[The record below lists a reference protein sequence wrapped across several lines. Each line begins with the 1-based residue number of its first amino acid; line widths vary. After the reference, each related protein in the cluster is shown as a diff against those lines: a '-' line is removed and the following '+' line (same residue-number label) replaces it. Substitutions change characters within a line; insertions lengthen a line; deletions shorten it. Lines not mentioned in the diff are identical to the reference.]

1 MKKQLFLGLSALLLL
16 ASCGG
21 TPETSALD
29 SSVAGSDSSSLPVSS
44 EPVSSSE
51 PINSAAMLDGF
62 ITKLAEQKQ
71 TMSMQIDNGAEDV
84 FTFVGEGGYAL
95 TSNGKTT
102 GSVKNSQGWF
112 NYSIENNAIVLGD
125 FVTFDTTASVYD
137 DFCYTGL
144 DFAALGKDIYT
155 VDPSNPLKFTSTN
168 SKLLALGANA
178 VGSSDACTTATLLL
192 NENGGGLYGFTLGT
206 HKIYY
211 EFSNLGTAS
220 NATLEAFIASP
231 RDKAAPT
238 AFDATALADLSTN
251 IMGSEANKLPFPSFA
266 TFTFSAQYSATYGSF
281 NMIELKPAANA
292 ATSYGSQ
299 LVAAG
304 WTLDDK
310 NSKPAEAATDKDLYI
325 YTLPV
330 ANDDGHIY
338 ELSINYYSVAAVP
351 ETYASTYPYGLLS
364 ISVELITKPA
374 EVLTTMTDINAMIS
388 TIFLDNGHC
397 FPTLD
402 ESNKLLAFDGSDQS
416 AALKEYSPAYVAVGY
431 FHGYTSTLADAVEY
445 ADGYLAKLLA
455 LNFEYYMD
463 EEPASFADTIE
474 TVDEDNNPIAE
485 EDKYA
490 EIEMTYDLNADGTRY
505 LYTDMMISYD
515 DDRSAD
521 EGQWKIWFVFELFD
535 GNLLAL

>member
-1 MKKQLFLGLSALLLL
+1 MKKQLLLGLSALLLL
-16 ASCGG
+16 TACSGAPKDSVAPG
-21 TPETSALD
+21 
-29 SSVAGSDSSSLPVSS
+29 SSVAGSDTASSSELPVSS
-44 EPVSSSE
+44 A
-51 PINSAAMLDGF
+51 PIDSAAMLNRF
-62 ITKLAEQKQ
+62 ITKLANKKQ
-71 TMSMQIDNGAEDV
+71 VMSMQIDNGAEDA

-125 FVTFDTTASVYD
+125 FVSFDTTASVYD

-155 VDPSNPLKFTSTN
+155 VDPSNPLKFTSTD
-168 SKLLALGANA
+168 SKLLALGAA
-178 VGSSDACTTATLLL
+178 VVGSTTACTSATLLL
-192 NENGGGLYGFTLGT
+192 DENGGGMYGFSLGT
-206 HKIYY
+206 HKLYY
-211 EFSNLGTAS
+211 GFSEMGTAS
-220 NATLEAFIASP
+220 NATLEAFISSP
-231 RDKAAPT
+231 TDKAAPT
-238 AFDATALADLSTN
+238 AFSATALADLGTN

-266 TFTFSAQYSATYGSF
+266 TYTFSAKYSSTYGSF
-281 NMIELKPAANA
+281 DMAELKPAADA
-292 ATSYGSQ
+292 ATTYGNQ

-304 WTLDDK
+304 WTLDTK
-310 NSKPAEAATDKDLYI
+310 NSKQGATAAEKDLYI

-330 ANDDGHIY
+330 AGDDDHIY
-338 ELSINYYSVAAVP
+338 ELSMNYYSITAVP
-351 ETYASTYPYGLLS
+351 ASYVSTYPYGFLS
-364 ISVELITKPA
+364 VSVEKIVKPA
-374 EVLTTMTDINAMIS
+374 EVLTTMTDINTMIS

-416 AALKEYSPAYVAVGY
+416 AALNEYSPAYVAVGY

-455 LNFEYYMD
+455 LNFEYDMD

-490 EIEMTYDLNADGTRY
+490 EIEMTYDLNADGTRK

-535 GNLLAL
+535 ENLLDL